1 MEIRLLGACE
11 LITEDGPR
19 ALGGLRQRAVL
30 AVLTVH
36 ANEVVP
42 TDRLADDVWSGEPP
56 PSAVGTLQRY
66 ISHLRR
72 ALDGLPAV
80 IETRGPGYVLSIDPE
95 RIDVRRFERLVDD
108 ARALLSSSPDATIE
122 RVDEALGCWRG
133 APLADF
139 SYDEF
144 ALPEVTRLEELRLN
158 ALETRVDATLQLGR
172 YRDLVPELEALLAQH
187 PLREGFRGQLMRAL
201 HASGRRAEALRV
213 YREGR
218 ELLVEELGLEPGMEL
233 QRLEQAILLQD
244 ASVEPVETSPI
255 AKGNL
260 PLETTTFIGRDA
272 DIAEVTSLLDRSRLV
287 TLTGPGGSGKTRLA
301 LRVAAQRW
309 GAFPDGTWLVELGA
323 LGNGE
328 LVAAEV
334 ASQLGI
340 LEENGADATE
350 LIVASFA
357 KRRCLILLDCCEHLL
372 DTVASLVNRL
382 LKAGDGSR
390 VLATSR
396 EPLGVAGETPWPVL
410 PLSTPP
416 RQLEVVDLAS
426 LEEFDAARLFV
437 NRAGTTA
444 GFVASDR
451 DAGAIAEICRRL
463 DGIPLAIELAAAR
476 TRVLTPSELANRLD
490 DRFALLT
497 NGERTAL
504 PRHRTLRATV
514 EWSYD
519 LLASTEQAV
528 LDRLSVFAGLFGL
541 DDAEEVC
548 ADDTLGRLDVVDA
561 VASLVNKSLVVRA
574 DTDLDSTS
582 YRLLDTIRQFAG
594 ERLAA
599 SSAEDAVRERHAAHY
614 LSIAGSMGPLVRG
627 PQARSALDALEACH
641 DDLRAALS
649 WLLSNY
655 RGDDAQRLAA
665 SLVSFWDT
673 RYFAIEGRRWLDRAL
688 ALTSHSPKWW
698 VKAAAGAACLASL
711 LDDFNT
717 SAMWC
722 QEGLAR
728 CDPGDVANRGR
739 LQSIRAEVTRNLE
752 NDPILATQQA
762 LEAAALCRDAGEV
775 WAEAD
780 AHRVLT
786 LVAFDRNSLADA
798 TEYATEC
805 LRLFELS
812 GDQQGIAGARSMLA
826 GCARDAGDWARA
838 RELYEVSLAH
848 FDEVGEPMGS
858 ALMIRSLA
866 SLAVLEGDFERAER
880 MAQESLRRNEQLGA
894 VRGAGESCLVLADT
908 ALARGQLQEAQEWS
922 ERAHEALSR
931 RGFEGD
937 LVLVLETSARIAI
950 ARGDLN
956 GASALAEKALEPYR
970 VHGIR
975 RAASSVLSVLAML
988 RAREGRANE
997 ALALAEEALL
1007 VSQEANDHHGIA
1019 GALLTR
1025 AHVLHT
1031 LGDTDRAVSDLWA
1044 SRTTLVVHEVSL
1056 TYAEEEVFDRLL
1068 GQLLAQ
1074 PELGNDPLLTQLQD
1088 PG

>member
-11 LITEDGPR
+11 LITEDGNR

-30 AVLTVH
+30 AVLTLH

-72 ALDGLPAV
+72 ALDGLPAA

-95 RIDVRRFERLVDD
+95 RIDVRRFERIIDD
-108 ARALLSSSPDATIE
+108 ARALVSSSPDATIE
-122 RVDEALGCWRG
+122 RVDEALACWRG

-144 ALPEVTRLEELRLN
+144 AQPEVTRLEELRLN
-158 ALETRVDATLQLGR
+158 ALEIRIDATLKLGR

-213 YREGR
+213 YRDGR
-218 ELLVEELGLEPGMEL
+218 ELLAEELGLEPGTEL

-244 ASVEPVETSPI
+244 ASVEPVEASPI

-272 DIAEVTSLLDRSRLV
+272 DIEAVTSLLDRSRLV

-340 LEENGADATE
+340 LEESGADATK
-350 LIVASFA
+350 LIVESFA

-372 DTVASLVNRL
+372 DPVANLVNRL

-410 PLSTPP
+410 PLSIPP
-416 RQLEVVDLAS
+416 RHLEVVDLVS
-426 LEEFDAARLFV
+426 LEEFDAARLFI

-519 LLASTEQAV
+519 LLSISEQAV
-528 LDRLSVFAGLFGL
+528 FDRLSVFADLFGL
-541 DDAEEVC
+541 DDVEEVC
-548 ADDTLGRLDVVDA
+548 ADDTLSRLDVVDA
-561 VASLVNKSLVVRA
+561 VASLVNKSLLVRA
-574 DTDLDSTS
+574 DTDLDSTA

-594 ERLAA
+594 ERLA
-599 SSAEDAVRERHAAHY
+599 SSAVEDAVRERHAAHY
-614 LSIAGSMGPLVRG
+614 LSIAASMGPLVRG
-627 PQARSALDALEACH
+627 PQARNALDALEACH

-649 WLLSNY
+649 WFLSNY

-673 RYFAIEGRRWLDRAL
+673 RDFAVEGRRWLDRAL

-711 LDDFNT
+711 LDDFT
-717 SAMWC
+717 AAAMWC
-722 QEGLAR
+722 REGLVR
-728 CDPGDVANRGR
+728 CDPADVANRGR

-838 RELYEVSLAH
+838 RELYELSLVH

-880 MAQESLRRNEQLGA
+880 MAQESLRRNERLGA
-894 VRGAGESCLVLADT
+894 GRGAGESCLVLADT
-908 ALARGQLQEAQEWS
+908 ALAQGQLHEAQEWCD
-922 ERAHEALSR
+922 RAHDALSR

-950 ARGDLN
+950 ARGDLT

-975 RAASSVLSVLAML
+975 RAARSVLCVLAVL
-988 RAREGRANE
+988 RAQEGRANE

-1007 VSQEANDHHGIA
+1007 VSQETNDHHGIA
-1019 GALLTR
+1019 GALLAR
-1025 AHVLHT
+1025 AHVLYT

-1044 SRTTLVVHEVSL
+1044 SRTTLVVHDVSL
-1056 TYAEEEVFDRLL
+1056 THAEDEVFDRLL
-1068 GQLLAQ
+1068 GQLLAL
-1074 PELGNDPLLTQLQD
+1074 PESGNDPLLTQLQD
-1088 PG
+1088 RG